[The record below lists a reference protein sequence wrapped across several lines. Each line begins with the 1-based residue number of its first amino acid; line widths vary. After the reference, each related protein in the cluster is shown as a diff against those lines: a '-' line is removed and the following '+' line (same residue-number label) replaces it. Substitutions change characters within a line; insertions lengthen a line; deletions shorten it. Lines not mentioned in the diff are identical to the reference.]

1 MLGVNNDN
9 AKRTPKTQGVEPF
22 PLHLPHQE
30 VALVQIAHKDLDC
43 RTTSGRAGFRV
54 LGIFANESKAK
65 KHFKKCIKRDLI
77 QKIPGFVVNLFETNV
92 IPSNASRS
100 VEYLSAKTEKL
111 KADHKTMMEE
121 RKQLFEENLKKR
133 KNGDLDTREEVLQMM
148 KDNELEKEEVDDADA
163 DDDNEAVKRDAEI
176 RNQQFVAVSCLIDK
190 EEENEDAFTIYG
202 AFAREDDAKR
212 YINDTLSDHD
222 NSIHLF
228 VCDMYEWLFP
238 YILENPKTLKNM
250 PFSYHHDQ
258 LNSFMQFRA
267 SQKERV
273 AAFKKHME
281 KQPEIETLEEG
292 GEEGDDEGAQETK
305 S

>member
-9 AKRTPKTQGVEPF
+9 AKRTPKTQGVEPY

-30 VALVQIAHKDLDC
+30 VALVQIAHKDLNC
-43 RTTSGRAGFRV
+43 HTTSGRAGFRV

-77 QKIPGFVVNLFETNV
+77 QKLPGFVVNLFETNV
-92 IPSNASRS
+92 IPSNTSRS
-100 VEYLSAKTEKL
+100 VEYLSAKAEKL
-111 KADHKTMMEE
+111 KANHKTMMEE
-121 RKQLFEENLKKR
+121 RKRLFEEKLKQR

-148 KDNELEKEEVDDADA
+148 KDNAELEEEEVDDV

-176 RNQQFVAVSCLIDK
+176 RNQQFVAISCLIDK

-212 YINDTLSDHD
+212 YINDTLSDD
-222 NSIHLF
+222 NNSIHLF

-258 LNSFMQFRA
+258 LNSLMQFRA

-273 AAFKKHME
+273 SAFKKQMANQE
-281 KQPEIETLEEG
+281 QPEIEMLEEG
-292 GEEGDDEGAQETK
+292 NGGAQETK